1 MTRTRVKA
9 WVWVAIGV
17 VTFVILC
24 VITLAAAGLWFVR
37 THINVQPT
45 TVAAATSDL
54 QSIRDRFASQ
64 KPLIELDDRG
74 NFVHANID
82 RPASTQRPETLSVMA
97 FDRAGERVVRVEI
110 PFWLLRLKTHGRMID
125 LGGGGGDIDL
135 AKLRLTVEDLE
146 RFGPTLILDHRDPNG
161 SRVIVWSQ

>member
-1 MTRTRVKA
+1 MTQSRVKA

-17 VTFVILC
+17 VAFVILC

-54 QSIRDRFASQ
+54 QTIRDRFASQ

-74 NFVHANID
+74 NFVHANVD
-82 RPASTQRPETLSVMA
+82 RPASTQRPETLNVMA
-97 FDRAGERVVRVEI
+97 FDAGGERVVKVDI
-110 PFWLLRLKTHGRMID
+110 PFWLLRLKNRGSMID
-125 LGGGGGDIDL
+125 LGGGGNIDL

>member
-1 MTRTRVKA
+1 MTQSRVKA

-17 VTFVILC
+17 VAFVILC

-54 QSIRDRFASQ
+54 QTIRDRFASQ
-64 KPLIELDDRG
+64 KPLIELDDHG
-74 NFVHANID
+74 NFVHANVD
-82 RPASTQRPETLSVMA
+82 RPASTQRPETLNVMA
-97 FDRAGERVVRVEI
+97 FDAGGERVVRVDI
-110 PFWLLRLKTHGRMID
+110 PFWLLRLKNRGSMID
-125 LGGGGGDIDL
+125 LGGGGNIDL
-135 AKLRLTVEDLE
+135 AKLRLTVDDLE

>member
-1 MTRTRVKA
+1 MTQSRVKA

-17 VTFVILC
+17 VTLVILC

-54 QSIRDRFASQ
+54 QTIRDRFASQ

-74 NFVHANID
+74 NFVHANTD
-82 RPASTQRPETLSVMA
+82 RPASPHRPETLNVMA
-97 FDRAGERVVRVEI
+97 FDARGERVVRVDI
-110 PFWLLRLKTHGRMID
+110 PFWLLRLKNRGSMID
-125 LGGGGGDIDL
+125 VGGGGNIDL

-146 RFGPTLILDHRDPNG
+146 RFGPTLILDHQDPNG